1 MLPNKVGAIPF
12 HSRGNGKP
20 CLSKACLKGLLYLFF
35 FFSNFKEPFDLEETF
50 AGLRNGKGI

>member
-12 HSRGNGKP
+12 HSRRNGKP
-20 CLSKACLKGLLYLFF
+20 CLSKACLKGLLYLS
-35 FFSNFKEPFDLEETF
+35 FSNFKEPFDLEETF